1 MSQIIDDETNDEL
14 NQQGETVELDQ
25 VVASEPAQE
34 TEPEEEQLPDKYRGK
49 SPSEIARMHQEAER
63 ALGRQGSEVGE
74 LRRIVDNF
82 IQSQTSK
89 QQAQESSE
97 EIDFFADPEKAI
109 NRAITSHPK
118 IREAEQITASL
129 KKQEALA
136 RVQAEHPDMQEIAG
150 SPEFMEWIQKSK
162 VRQELLLRADQG
174 FDFDAADELL
184 TTFKERKQII
194 TNAKSMEQVERK
206 QAVKSASTGVT
217 KGSSEPS
224 KGKIYRRADIINLMM
239 NNPDRYQAL
248 QSEIMAAYA
257 AGRVK

>member
-14 NQQGETVELDQ
+14 SQQGETVELDQ

-97 EIDFFADPEKAI
+97 EVDFFADPEKAI
-109 NRAITSHPK
+109 NRAIATHPK
-118 IREAEQITASL
+118 IREAEQVTASL

-136 RVQAEHPDMQEIAG
+136 RVQSQHPDLQDIVG
-150 SPEFMEWIQKSK
+150 SSEFADWVGKSK
-162 VRQELLLRADQG
+162 VRQELFVRADKG
-174 FDFDAADELL
+174 FDYDAADELL
-184 TTFKERKQII
+184 STFKERKQILN
-194 TNAKSMEQVERK
+194 NAKSIEQVERK
-206 QAVKSASTGVT
+206 QAVKSASTGVA

-239 NNPDRYQAL
+239 NNPDRYQSL
-248 QSEIMAAYA
+248 QPEIMAAYA

>member
-25 VVASEPAQE
+25 VVTSEPAQE

-97 EIDFFADPEKAI
+97 EVDFFADPEKAI
-109 NRAITSHPK
+109 NRAIATHPK
-118 IREAEQITASL
+118 IREAEQVTASL

-136 RVQAEHPDMQEIAG
+136 RVQSQHPDLQDIVG
-150 SPEFMEWIQKSK
+150 SSEFADWVGKSK
-162 VRQELLLRADQG
+162 VRQELFVRADKG
-174 FDFDAADELL
+174 FDYDAADELL
-184 TTFKERKQII
+184 STFKERKQILN
-194 TNAKSMEQVERK
+194 NAKSIEQVERK
-206 QAVKSASTGVT
+206 QAVKSASTGVA

-239 NNPDRYQAL
+239 NNPDRYQSL

>member
-136 RVQAEHPDMQEIAG
+136 RVQAQHPDMQEVAT
-150 SPEFMEWIQKSK
+150 SPEFMEWVQKSK
-162 VRQELLLRADQG
+162 VRQELLVRADQG

-184 TTFKERKQII
+184 STFKERKQII

-248 QSEIMAAYA
+248 QPEIMAAYA
-257 AGRVK
+257 SGRVK

>member
-109 NRAITSHPK
+109 NRAIASHPK
-118 IREAEQITASL
+118 IREAEQVTSSL

-136 RVQAEHPDMQEIAG
+136 RVQAQHPDMQEIAT
-150 SPEFMEWIQKSK
+150 SPEFMEWVQKSK
-162 VRQELLLRADQG
+162 VRQELLVRADQG

-184 TTFKERKQII
+184 STFKERKQII

-206 QAVKSASTGVT
+206 QAVKSASTGVA

>member
-14 NQQGETVELDQ
+14 NQQGETVELDP

-49 SPSEIARMHQEAER
+49 SQAEIARMHQEAER

-97 EIDFFADPEKAI
+97 EVDFFADPEKAI
-109 NRAITSHPK
+109 NRAIASHPK
-118 IREAEQITASL
+118 IREAEQVTASL

-136 RVQAEHPDMQEIAG
+136 RVQSQHPDLQDIVG
-150 SPEFMEWIQKSK
+150 SSEFADWVGKSK
-162 VRQELLLRADQG
+162 VRQELFVRADKG
-174 FDFDAADELL
+174 FDYDAADELL
-184 TTFKERKQII
+184 STFKERKQILN
-194 TNAKSMEQVERK
+194 NAKSIEQVERK
-206 QAVKSASTGVT
+206 QAVKSASTGVA

-239 NNPDRYQAL
+239 NNPDRYQSL

-257 AGRVK
+257 SGRVK

>member
-150 SPEFMEWIQKSK
+150 SPDFIEWVQKSK

-184 TTFKERKQII
+184 STFKERKQII

>member
-150 SPEFMEWIQKSK
+150 SPEFIEWVTKSK

>member
-97 EIDFFADPEKAI
+97 EVDFFADPEKAI
-109 NRAITSHPK
+109 NRAIASHPK
-118 IREAEQITASL
+118 IREAEQVSASL
-129 KKQEALA
+129 KKQEAMSRL
-136 RVQAEHPDMQEIAG
+136 QSQHSDLQEIVG
-150 SPEFMEWIQKSK
+150 SSEFAEWVGKSK
-162 VRQELLLRADQG
+162 VRQELFVRADKG
-174 FDFDAADELL
+174 FDYDAADELL
-184 TTFKERKQII
+184 STFKERKQILN
-194 TNAKSMEQVERK
+194 NAKSIEQVERK
-206 QAVKSASTGVT
+206 QAVKSASTGVA

-239 NNPDRYQAL
+239 NNPDRYQSL